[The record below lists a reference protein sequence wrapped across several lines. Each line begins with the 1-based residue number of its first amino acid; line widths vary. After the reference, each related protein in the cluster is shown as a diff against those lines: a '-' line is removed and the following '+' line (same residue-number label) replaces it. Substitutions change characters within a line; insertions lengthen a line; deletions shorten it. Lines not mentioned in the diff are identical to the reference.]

1 MMEPKSNLD
10 LSLKTQNDFNTR
22 SNISKLSS
30 YNKEIKLNER
40 AFTNLFDNKSLS
52 NSITSNLILTQ
63 NNNTF
68 SSSDLQINNKE
79 ILNDV
84 NYNLNK
90 LDININNDLKIS
102 NFSNSKNNYSSDLK
116 KLVYHKKS
124 VSNFSNVINTKRIK
138 ENVKYLKTFS
148 IILVKFKYIIN
159 FLIIFLI
166 Q

>member
-84 NYNLNK
+84 NYNLN
-90 LDININNDLKIS
+90 N
-102 NFSNSKNNYSSDLK
+102 
-116 KLVYHKKS
+116 
-124 VSNFSNVINTKRIK
+124 
-138 ENVKYLKTFS
+138 
-148 IILVKFKYIIN
+148 
-159 FLIIFLI
+159 
-166 Q
+166 

>member
-79 ILNDV
+79 ILNDE
-84 NYNLNK
+84 NYNLS
-90 LDININNDLKIS
+90 LSQKIS
-102 NFSNSKNNYSSDLK
+102 KQF
-116 KLVYHKKS
+116 
-124 VSNFSNVINTKRIK
+124 
-138 ENVKYLKTFS
+138 
-148 IILVKFKYIIN
+148 FKCN
-159 FLIIFLI
+159 
-166 Q
+166 